1 MWLLQSLFIYL
12 CPSFLILVNRGFW
25 RIIICISDARGI
37 KRHSAVNERPEGR
50 RQEPSHPREDDPER
64 SQSPLRRLPRALR
77 PEQAEPG
84 AFTSERGW
92 PWAVTEPAAE
102 TPTGTQAR
110 AGWACEVRQ
119 GGARRTGPGDPQS
132 SANIWSTRPVGVRKN
147 TTSTV
152 FPSRLPRVWR
162 VSAIISNQHRG
173 GEEAQKSDKSVEPSY
188 GRGLKGGRQSK
199 VKKERS
205 RVCRSTSSSAR
216 WQEGTMERRVKG
228 KSMGLEEGQRDHD
241 HAEHFRELHFKGNE
255 SSCWARAVMEAISI
269 IWIQRK

>member
-1 MWLLQSLFIYL
+1 MWLLQSLLIYL
-12 CPSFLILVNRGFW
+12 CPSFLIFVNRGFW

-37 KRHSAVNERPEGR
+37 KWRSPVDERPEGGR
-50 RQEPSHPREDDPER
+50 SASLES
-64 SQSPLRRLPRALR
+64 SQSLLRRLPQALR
-77 PEQAEPG
+77 SRRGWAGEVCHGGTRRTELG
-84 AFTSERGW
+84 ERG
-92 PWAVTEPAAE
+92 
-102 TPTGTQAR
+102 
-110 AGWACEVRQ
+110 
-119 GGARRTGPGDPQS
+119 S
-132 SANIWSTRPVGVRKN
+132 SENIWRNRPVGVRQN

-162 VSAIISNQHRG
+162 VSTIVYNQDHG
-173 GEEAQKSDKSVEPSY
+173 GEEVRKRDKYGEPSY
-188 GRGLKGGRQSK
+188 GRGLKEGRPRK

-216 WQEGTMERRVKG
+216 WQEGTKERRVKV
-228 KSMGLEEGQRDHD
+228 KSMGLEEGQAD